1 MFLYQSLEGH
11 EPTGQVIGYFD
22 DILLKY
28 LSKFYEKGYLKHTA
42 IILFSDHGQHLN
54 GPLYLFDS
62 QDFHYERTLPGL
74 FLILPNDERL
84 YKNNLYDNIKLNQQ
98 TLITGFDI
106 YNTLIH
112 LAFGENKQKVDKY
125 KVKYGE
131 SLFEKINY
139 KNRYCESS
147 IFDSLLTK
155 KVCNCIKN

>member
-1 MFLYQSLEGH
+1 MFLYESLEGH

-22 DILLKY
+22 HILFKY

-62 QDFHYERTLPGL
+62 QDFYYERTLPGL

-98 TLITGFDI
+98 TLIF
-106 YNTLIH
+106 
-112 LAFGENKQKVDKY
+112 
-125 KVKYGE
+125 
-131 SLFEKINY
+131 SLW
-139 KNRYCESS
+139 
-147 IFDSLLTK
+147 
-155 KVCNCIKN
+155 IKE